1 MSVKKSIGALGA
13 VAALGIVAAAH
24 GIRAFP
30 PSSLQAFQ
38 PARLQASEPSGLHAF
53 KPSRPQASQASRQ
66 ALNPAVSSPKDAW
79 GHDVGDDYFL
89 ADYQQLIGYWHTL
102 AQESPRVHV
111 VDIGKSSE
119 GRPMLMA
126 ILTSP
131 ANYAKIDHYRDIARR
146 LALAEGLSDDQAR
159 GLAKEGKAVVWI
171 DGGLHATETL
181 GAQQLLEMVWQ
192 MASRNDDE
200 TKRFLDDVITLC
212 VLVNPDGMDLVSDW
226 YMRHGNMNIPVLY
239 NHYAGHDDN
248 RDFYMAALAESTN
261 IDRVM
266 YREWFP
272 QIMYNHHQTG
282 PQGTVMFAAPFRDPY
297 NYYQHPYAISGIDT
311 VGALMQ
317 ERFMMEGKAGVT
329 ERKGAPYS
337 TWFNGGLRTTAHF
350 HNMIGILTETIGSP
364 DPISIPFVPDK
375 QIGDSNLYWPIA
387 PQTEW
392 HMRQSI
398 EYSITANRA
407 ILDYASRYREKVL
420 YDIYRMGRDEIQ
432 WGSEDHWTFTPH
444 RMARVEDALVAT
456 GAVAPMPI
464 PGAASTAAAAAG
476 GGRGGGRAG
485 GSGNA
490 LYAALTT
497 KALRDPR
504 GFVLPSDQP
513 DFGTATKFVNA
524 LIKTGIA
531 VSRATAPFTVA
542 GRTYPANSYVVKT
555 AQAFRP
561 HVLDMFEPQDHP
573 DDIPYPGGPPTPPYD
588 ATGYTLAFQMGV
600 KFDRM
605 LDGFDGPFETL
616 KDFARVPAGTISGD
630 GGRPVEN
637 SRGAPGAGVSNRS
650 SPVPLTAAVPLA
662 TGYYFTHAANDSF
675 IVVNRLVAAGE
686 DVSWLTDGP
695 FGPGTFYVAARP
707 TTRPILE
714 KAAADLGISFQAT
727 ATAPAAPA
735 PKVRKLRIGLFDQYG
750 NNDMP
755 SGWTR
760 LIFEQFEFPYTQV
773 FPPDLDKG
781 NLRAQFDVIV
791 FNGAGLALPG
801 GGGGRGGGGGGG
813 GGRAAGAGPVGRAG
827 FTPDPIP
834 PEYARRQG
842 QVSAQTIASIKEF
855 VDQGGTVI
863 AIAQSAI
870 GAAQV
875 FDLPLMDHL
884 VVNGQRLPQEK
895 FYVPGAVLEVALD
908 PASPIAHGMDKTVDV
923 FYDNDP
929 VFTLGPDAASKGVR
943 SIGWY
948 ASPSPLRSGWAWGAS
963 ALDQGVEMVDA
974 TVGQGRL
981 VLFGPEVL
989 FRSQPHGCYKLFFN
1003 ALYLSSTT
1011 GIGR

>member
-1 MSVKKSIGALGA
+1 MSVKRSIG
-13 VAALGIVAAAH
+13 ALGIVAAVGSVAAH
-24 GIRAFP
+24 GFQAP
-30 PSSLQAFQ
+30 PSRLQAFQ
-38 PARLQASEPSGLHAF
+38 PSSLPGAPPSSLH
-53 KPSRPQASQASRQ
+53 ASQASRQ

-79 GHDVGDDYFL
+79 GHEIGDDYFL

-102 AQESPRVHV
+102 AQESPRVHI

-131 ANYAKIDHYRDIARR
+131 ANYAKLDHYRDIARR
-146 LALAEGLSDDQAR
+146 LALADGLTDDQAHA
-159 GLAKEGKAVVWI
+159 LAREGKAVVWI

-181 GAQQLLEMVWQ
+181 GAQQLVEMVWQ
-192 MASRNDDE
+192 MAARNDDE

-226 YMRHGNMNIPVLY
+226 YMKHGNMNIPVLY

-364 DPISIPFVPDK
+364 DPITIPFVPEK

-420 YDIYRMGRDEIQ
+420 YDIYRMGHDEIQ

-444 RMARVEDALVAT
+444 RMAHVQDALVAT
-456 GAVAPMPI
+456 GAASPLPI
-464 PGAASTAAAAAG
+464 PGAASTAAAG
-476 GGRGGGRAG
+476 GGRGAGRAG
-485 GSGNA
+485 AGGSA

-504 GFVLPSDQP
+504 GFIIPSDQP

-524 LIKTGIA
+524 LIKTGIT
-531 VSRATAPFTVA
+531 VGRATAPFTVA
-542 GRTYPANSYVVKT
+542 GKTYPMNSYVVKT

-600 KFDRM
+600 TFDRM
-605 LDGFDGPFETL
+605 LDGFDGPFEPL
-616 KDFARVPAGTISGD
+616 KDFAKVPAGTIKGD

-637 SRGAPGAGVSNRS
+637 SGTGSGARVSNTS
-650 SPVPLTAAVPLA
+650 SPVPLIA
-662 TGYYFTHAANDSF
+662 GYYFTHAANDSF

-686 DVSWLTDGP
+686 DVSWLADGP
-695 FGPGTFYVAARP
+695 FGPGTFYVSARS

-714 KAAADLGISFQAT
+714 KAAADLGINFQAT
-727 ATAPAAPA
+727 TRAPDAPA
-735 PKVRKLRIGLFDQYG
+735 PKIRRLRIGLFDQYG

-791 FNGAGLALPG
+791 FNGAGLAAPG
-801 GGGGRGGGGGGG
+801 GGGGRGGGGGQATGG
-813 GGRAAGAGPVGRAG
+813 GGRGSGGRAG
-827 FTPDPIP
+827 FTPEPIP

-842 QVSAQTIASIKEF
+842 QVSAQTLAAIKEF
-855 VDQGGTVI
+855 VDQGGTLI
-863 AIAQSAI
+863 AIAQSAM

-875 FDLPLMDHL
+875 FDLPLTDHL

-895 FYVPGAVLEVALD
+895 FYVPGAVLEVALNR
-908 PASPIAHGMDKTVDV
+908 ASPIANGMDETVDV

-929 VFTLGPDAASKGVR
+929 VFTLAPDAASKGVR
-943 SIGWY
+943 SIAWY
-948 ASPSPLRSGWAWGAS
+948 ASPSPLRSGWAWGAA

-981 VLFGPEVL
+981 VLFGPEIL

-1003 ALYLSSTT
+1003 ALYLSVAGS
-1011 GIGR
+1011 GR

>member
-1 MSVKKSIGALGA
+1 MSVKRSIGALSII
-13 VAALGIVAAAH
+13 AALGSLVATQGA
-24 GIRAFP
+24 R
-30 PSSLQAFQ
+30 AFQ
-38 PARLQASEPSGLHAF
+38 PSGLPA
-53 KPSRPQASQASRQ
+53 SRAPGLPASQPST
-66 ALNPAVSSPKDAW
+66 VTSPTKAW
-79 GHDVGDDYFL
+79 GHDIGDDYFL

-102 AQESPRVHV
+102 EKESPRVHI

-131 ANYAKIDHYRDIARR
+131 ANYAKLGYYRDIARR
-146 LALAEGLSDDQAR
+146 LALAEGLTDDQAR
-159 GLAKEGKAVVWI
+159 ALAKAGKAVVWI

-226 YMRHGNMNIPVLY
+226 YMKHGNMSIPVLY

-272 QIMYNHHQTG
+272 EIMYNHHQTG

-364 DPISIPFVPDK
+364 DPIAIPFVPDK

-444 RMARVEDALVAT
+444 RMARVEEALVAT
-456 GAVAPMPI
+456 GAASPMPI
-464 PGAASTAAAAAG
+464 PGAASTAAAG
-476 GGRGGGRAG
+476 GGRGGGRG
-485 GSGNA
+485 GGGGNA

-504 GFVLPSDQP
+504 GFVIPSDQP

-542 GRTYPANSYVVKT
+542 GKTYPANSYVVKT

-605 LDGFDGPFETL
+605 LDGFDGPFEAL
-616 KDFARVPAGTISGD
+616 KDFAKVPAGAITPSA
-630 GGRPVEN
+630 
-637 SRGAPGAGVSNRS
+637 SGAG
-650 SPVPLTAAVPLA
+650 PAGAQGAAA
-662 TGYYFTHAANDSF
+662 GYYFTHAANDSF

-686 DVSWLTDGP
+686 DVSWLADGP
-695 FGPGTFYVAARP
+695 FGPGTFYVAARS

-714 KAAADLGISFQAT
+714 KAAADFGITFQT
-727 ATAPAAPA
+727 TTAPPAPA
-735 PKVRKLRIGLFDQYG
+735 PKIRKLRIGLFDQYG

-791 FNGAGLALPG
+791 FNGAGLAAPG
-801 GGGGRGGGGGGG
+801 GGGGRGGGAAGPGRGAGGGAAAAG
-813 GGRAAGAGPVGRAG
+813 GDVASAAAGGQGRGGRGGAGRAG
-827 FTPDPIP
+827 FTPEPIP
-834 PEYARRQG
+834 AEYARRQG
-842 QVSAQTIASIKEF
+842 QVSAQTIAAIKEF
-855 VDQGGTVI
+855 VNEGGTVI
-863 AIAQSAI
+863 AIAQSAM

-875 FDLPLMDHL
+875 FDLPLTDHL

-908 PASPIAHGMDKTVDV
+908 QASPIASGMDKTVDV

-929 VFTLGPDAASKGVR
+929 VFTLAPDAGLKGLH

-948 ASPSPLRSGWAWGAS
+948 ATPSPLRSGWAWGAS
-963 ALDQGVEMVDA
+963 ALDQGVEMVSA
-974 TVGQGRL
+974 TVGGGRL
-981 VLFGPEVL
+981 VLFGPEIL

-1003 ALYLSSTT
+1003 ALYLSVA
-1011 GIGR
+1011 GGGR

>member
-1 MSVKKSIGALGA
+1 MGRKGTLGLAVVVALAIASWRVPAHALGRPTLA
-13 VAALGIVAAAH
+13 TSAAHRASAPQTAAA
-24 GIRAFP
+24 
-30 PSSLQAFQ
+30 
-38 PARLQASEPSGLHAF
+38 
-53 KPSRPQASQASRQ
+53 
-66 ALNPAVSSPKDAW
+66 AVHLTTPMEAW
-79 GHDVGDDYFL
+79 GHNIGDDYFL
-89 ADYQQLIGYWHTL
+89 VDYQQLMTYWRTI
-102 AQESPRVHV
+102 ARESNRVHII
-111 VDIGKSSE
+111 DIGKSAE

-126 ILTSP
+126 VLTSP
-131 ANYAKIDHYRDIARR
+131 ANYAKIDHYKDIARR
-146 LALAEGLSDDQAR
+146 LALADDLTDEGAHALAR
-159 GLAKEGKAVVWI
+159 EGKAVVWI

-192 MASRNDDE
+192 MVSRTDE
-200 TKRFLDDVITLC
+200 ETTRFLNDVITLC

-226 YMRHGNMNIPVLY
+226 YMKHGNMNIPVLY

-248 RDFYMAALAESTN
+248 RDFYMAALPESTN

-272 QIMYNHHQTG
+272 EIMYNHHQTG
-282 PQGTVMFAAPFRDPY
+282 PAGTVMFAAPFRDPY

-364 DPISIPFVPDK
+364 DPITIPFIPEK

-398 EYSITANRA
+398 EYSITADRA

-444 RMARVEDALVAT
+444 KMARVQDALVAAGEMT
-456 GAVAPMPI
+456 PMPI
-464 PGAASTAAAAAG
+464 PGAASTAGAG
-476 GGRGGGRAG
+476 VGRAGRGGSS
-485 GSGNA
+485 GSA

-504 GFVLPSDQP
+504 GFILPADQP

-524 LIKTGIA
+524 LIKAGVA
-531 VSRATAPFTVA
+531 VSRATASFVVA
-542 GRTYPANSYVVKT
+542 GKTYPASSYVVRT

-600 KFDRM
+600 KFDRV
-605 LDGFDGPFETL
+605 LDAFDGPFQPL
-616 KDFARVPAGTISGD
+616 RDFAKVPAGSIQ
-630 GGRPVEN
+630 GGALPV
-637 SRGAPGAGVSNRS
+637 
-650 SPVPLTAAVPLA
+650 
-662 TGYYFTHAANDSF
+662 GYYFTHAANDSF
-675 IVVNRLVAAGE
+675 VVVNRLVAAGE
-686 DVSWLTDGP
+686 DVSWLDHGP
-695 FGPGTFYVAARP
+695 DGPGTFYVTAKP
-707 TTRPILE
+707 ETRAILE
-714 KAAADLGISFQAT
+714 RAATDLGINFQAA
-727 ATAPAAPA
+727 ATPPAGKATSL
-735 PKVRKLRIGLFDQYG
+735 RKLRIGLFDEYG
-750 NNDMP
+750 NSDMP

-760 LIFEQFEFPYTQV
+760 LIFEQFEFPYLQV
-773 FPPDLDKG
+773 FAPDLDKG
-781 NLRAQFDVIV
+781 NLRAQFDVLV
-791 FNGAGLALPG
+791 FNGVGLTL
-801 GGGGRGGGGGGG
+801 GGGGRGGRGGAAGPG
-813 GGRAAGAGPVGRAG
+813 AGAGRATPGQGRGAG
-827 FTPDPIP
+827 RSGFVPDPIP
-834 PEYARRQG
+834 EMYARRQG
-842 QVSAQTIASIKEF
+842 AVTAQTLAAIKEF
-855 VDQGGTVI
+855 VEQGGTVI
-863 AIAQSAI
+863 AIAQSAM

-875 FDLPLMDHL
+875 FGLPVTDHL
-884 VVNGQRLPQEK
+884 AVNGQRLPQEK

-908 PASPIAHGMDKTVDV
+908 NTSVIAHGMDTSVDV

-929 VFTLGPDAASKGVR
+929 VFTLGPDAAAKGIKA
-943 SIGWY
+943 IGWY
-948 ASPSPLRSGWAWGAS
+948 ASASPVRSGWGWGAA
-963 ALDQGVEMVDA
+963 ALDGGVEMIDA
-974 TVGQGRL
+974 KVGQGRL
-981 VLFGPEVL
+981 ELFGPEIL

-1003 ALYLSSTT
+1003 ALYASLS
-1011 GIGR
+1011 GR

>member
-1 MSVKKSIGALGA
+1 MSVKRSIG
-13 VAALGIVAAAH
+13 ALGIVAAL
-24 GIRAFP
+24 GILGATEGVRAFR
-30 PSSLQAFQ
+30 PSSLPAFQ
-38 PARLQASEPSGLHAF
+38 PVG
-53 KPSRPQASQASRQ
+53 PQASR
-66 ALNPAVSSPKDAW
+66 PSSLTSPLDAW
-79 GHDVGDDYFL
+79 GHDIGDDYFL

-102 AQESPRVHV
+102 EKQSPRVHI

-131 ANYAKIDHYRDIARR
+131 ANYAKLDHYKDIARR
-146 LALAEGLSDDQAR
+146 LALADGLTDDQAHA
-159 GLAKEGKAVVWI
+159 LAKEGKAVVWI

-226 YMRHGNMNIPVLY
+226 YMKHGNMNIPVLY

-272 QIMYNHHQTG
+272 EIMYNHHQTG

-444 RMARVEDALVAT
+444 RMARVQDVLVAT
-456 GAVAPMPI
+456 GAAAPMPI
-464 PGAASTAAAAAG
+464 PGAASTATAGGSGRG
-476 GGRGGGRAG
+476 GGRGGGG
-485 GSGNA
+485 DNA
-490 LYAALTT
+490 LYSALTT

-504 GFVLPSDQP
+504 GFVIPADQP

-524 LIKTGIA
+524 LIKAGIA
-531 VSRATAPFTVA
+531 VDRATAPFTVA
-542 GRTYPANSYVVKT
+542 GKTYPANSYVVKT

-600 KFDRM
+600 KFDRL
-605 LDGFDGPFETL
+605 LDGFDGPLEPL
-616 KDFARVPAGTISGD
+616 KDFARVPAGAIKPSASG
-630 GGRPVEN
+630 GSP
-637 SRGAPGAGVSNRS
+637 AGTQS
-650 SPVPLTAAVPLA
+650 AAA
-662 TGYYFTHAANDSF
+662 GYYFTHAANDSF
-675 IVVNRLVAAGE
+675 VAVNRLVAASE
-686 DVSWLTDGP
+686 DVSWLEDGP
-695 FGPGTFYVAARP
+695 LGAGTFYVAAKP
-707 TTRPILE
+707 TTRPMLE
-714 KAAADLGISFQAT
+714 KAAAELGITFQT
-727 ATAPAAPA
+727 ATAAPTGKA
-735 PKVRKLRIGLFDQYG
+735 TRLHKPRIGLFDQYG

-791 FNGAGLALPG
+791 FNGAGLVAIPG
-801 GGGGRGGGGGGG
+801 GGGGRGGGG
-813 GGRAAGAGPVGRAG
+813 RAAGGDVPPPAAGAPGRGGRGGAGRAG
-827 FTPDPIP
+827 FTPEPIP

-842 QVSAQTIASIKEF
+842 QVSAQTIAAIKEF
-855 VDQGGTVI
+855 VNQGGTVI
-863 AIAQSAI
+863 AIAQSAM

-875 FDLPLMDHL
+875 FDLPLTDHL

-908 PASPIAHGMDKTVDV
+908 NGNPIAHGMDKTVDV

-929 VFTLGPDAASKGVR
+929 VFTLAPDAASKGVR

-948 ASPSPLRSGWAWGAS
+948 AGSAPLKSGWAWGAA

-974 TVGQGRL
+974 TVGEGRV

-1003 ALYLSSTT
+1003 ALYLSAAAV
-1011 GIGR
+1011 GR